1 MNKIKNV
8 GLVGYGSQGRRIAEA
23 ISVQKDMKLT
33 GICLK
38 EPDLSAHMAVR
49 KEFPIYVVNCKDA
62 QSFRKEKI
70 DVRGSI
76 SDLLSEVDV
85 IVDATPAGVGKK
97 NKDRFYSKHKA
108 IFQAGE
114 PFDVADIPVFISKI
128 EYEAAKKARYVRIPT
143 PYTVALMRTL
153 EPLNAEFCIEEI
165 LCTFIR
171 VGSEP
176 MQASLDPVD
185 TIVPDKTNVL
195 QLIRDE
201 IRYVMPKPIIL
212 SSFKVP
218 TILLNLGSIAVR
230 LEEEFSLS
238 DVKDVLSKNARTII
252 VKGEEGLCSTDSIF
266 EYIRRIGRSSDDIYE
281 VCIWDEQIE
290 ITNGKLKLV
299 QAFDPHCVQT
309 PEVIDAIR
317 ALVGDEKM
325 EESFNRTNEALRLL
339 RPGIYP

>member
-1 MNKIKNV
+1 VHKIKKV

-23 ISVQKDMKLT
+23 ISAQKDMKLT
-33 GICLK
+33 GVCLK
-38 EPDLSAHMAVR
+38 EPDLSAHMAAM
-49 KEFPIYVVNCKDA
+49 KEFPIYVVDWENA
-62 QSFRKEKI
+62 HSFKKEKI
-70 DVRGSI
+70 EVRGSI
-76 SDLLSEVDV
+76 SDLLSEIDI

-97 NKDRFYSKHKA
+97 NKDIFYSKHKV

-114 PFDVADIPVFISKI
+114 PFDVADIPVFISKM
-128 EYEAAKKARYVRIPT
+128 EYETAKKAMCVRIPT

-176 MQASLDPVD
+176 MQASLGPVD
-185 TIVPDKTNVL
+185 TIVPDKTTVL

-201 IRYVMPKPIIL
+201 IRYLMPKPIIL

-218 TILLNLGSIAVR
+218 SILLSIESIVVR

-238 DVKDVLSKNARTII
+238 DVKDVLSKNARTIV
-252 VKGEEGLCSTDSIF
+252 VKDEEGLRSTDSIF
-266 EYIRRIGRSSDDIYE
+266 EYIRRIGRSSGDIYE
-281 VCIWDEQIE
+281 VCIWDKQIE

-317 ALVGDEKM
+317 ALAGEEKM

-339 RPGIYP
+339 SPGTYP